1 MNVDINHRRQ
11 HIFYRI
17 LQQAARLF
25 RKTTLAFLLVTRLYV
40 RAARAVARFV
50 VVEPTIIVKRQPSAL
65 VLMSRRVGLVVADGL
80 LILVS
85 TLVIVVLL
93 F

>member
-1 MNVDINHRRQ
+1 MTNERRQ
-11 HIFYRI
+11 EIFAKI
-17 LQQAARLF
+17 LQQVVRSP
-25 RKTTLAFLLVTRLYV
+25 RKTTRGCLLIVRNCV

-50 VVEPTIIVKRQPSAL
+50 VLEPTIIIRRQPSAL
-65 VLMSRRVGLVVADGL
+65 VLKSRRVGLVVADGL

-85 TLVIVVLL
+85 TLVVVVLL